1 MESFELTAVST
12 DHFIGNGRAGDIPA
26 QVLKLLALI
35 GAPEHRRIE
44 AKAVRVGAQAR
55 RAWLVCA
62 RRALQAQS
70 IKIPQ

>member
-1 MESFELTAVST
+1 L
-12 DHFIGNGRAGDIPA
+12 IGGRRAGDIPA
-26 QVLKLLALI
+26 PVLKLLALI

-62 RRALQAQS
+62 RHALQAQS